1 MPAETVS
8 NRSVVIL
15 VTVSALV
22 VSLAMMIWGG
32 ERVVGQPDIRPV
44 DLDAMRSDG
53 TVSVPY
59 EAHRSGSLPDRP

>member
-44 DLDAMRSDG
+44 DPEAMRSDD

>member
-1 MPAETVS
+1 MPADTVS

-44 DLDAMRSDG
+44 DPEAMLKYDN
-53 TVSVPY
+53 VSVQH
-59 EAHRSGSLPDRP
+59 EAHHGGSLPDRP